1 MSTAAMSLRK
11 NQNFV
16 KNKIKLQSGPVTTV
30 IMLTVLVITLGLL
43 YLNQVTKTSTFNYKI
58 SNLESKQVE
67 LQNTKDNLAIDA
79 ARLQSI
85 AEAKKAA
92 ETAKLEPVKSVSY
105 TTAK

>member
-58 SNLESKQVE
+58 SNLENKQSE
-67 LQNTKDNLAIDA
+67 LQNTKDGMAIDA

-92 ETAKLEPVKSVSY
+92 KK
-105 TTAK
+105 K

>member
-1 MSTAAMSLRK
+1 MSTARMSLRK

-16 KNKIKLQSGPVTTV
+16 RNKIRIQSGPVSTFL
-30 IMLTVLVITLGLL
+30 MLTVLVILLGLL

-58 SNLESKQVE
+58 SNLEKKQTE
-67 LQNTKDNLAIDA
+67 LQSTKNNYSIDA

-92 ETAKLEPVKSVSY
+92 DKAQLTPVKSVSFVS
-105 TTAK
+105 AQ

>member
-16 KNKIKLQSGPVTTV
+16 KNKIKIQSGPVTTV
-30 IMLTVLVITLGLL
+30 IMLTILVIVLGLM
-43 YLNQVTKTSTFNYKI
+43 YLSQVTKTSTFNYKI
-58 SNLESKQVE
+58 SNMENKQSE

-105 TTAK
+105 ATAK